1 MTRPGWLNEPVVL
14 EGATVRLEPLTSAHV
29 PALSE
34 VALDPELWRWTLS
47 VIETP
52 EDLRRYVDAA
62 LAARAAGTSYP
73 FVTIERSSGRVIGST
88 RFCALEP
95 GHRKVEIGYTFV
107 APAWQRTSVN
117 TEAKLLMLRHA
128 FEVLGMN
135 RVEFKTDA
143 LNARSRAAL
152 LRIGATEEGT
162 LRGHLI
168 TERGRVRD
176 SVYFSVLASE
186 WPAVAARLAQML
198 ATPRPA

>member
-1 MTRPGWLNEPVVL
+1 MTRPAWLSEPLVL
-14 EGATVRLEPLTSAHV
+14 EGRVVRLEPLTSAHV

-34 VALDPELWRWTLS
+34 IALEPELWRWTLS

-52 EDLRRYVDAA
+52 DDMHRYVDAA

-73 FVTIERSSGRVIGST
+73 FVTVERASGRVIGST
-88 RFCALEP
+88 RYCAFEP
-95 GHRKVEIGYTFV
+95 THRKVEIGYTFV
-107 APAWQRTSVN
+107 APAWQRTPVN

-143 LNARSRAAL
+143 LNEKSRAAL

-162 LRGHLI
+162 LRAHLL

-186 WPAVAARLAQML
+186 WPGVEARLEQKL
-198 ATPRPA
+198 AAPRPA